1 MNEDLR
7 MLLGFYLSTSIS
19 SVIMNAYID
28 SKMHRK
34 AKKKSMK
41 KLVYKKGL
49 CSEAKKELNLMNQEH
64 FFDVFSDVVN
74 SVIPFK
80 NIYVTYSNIDY
91 RDDMQDFV
99 EEVYDEI
106 VMNVNE
112 IEDEYRRSNVE
123 LLKQVRDSL
132 SVIPTDLDLDDERTR
147 LTKSETKRIMKL
159 NKINY
164 KKMMD
169 RFSKEEC

>member
-28 SKMHRK
+28 SKMHRS

-74 SVIPFK
+74 SFIPFK

-164 KKMMD
+164 KMMMD
-169 RFSKEEC
+169 RYSKEEC